1 MSFNHVAIAHICKV
15 KSNTLVL
22 LGVKTTKYTYLPFD
36 CTLRKRLFRSYHN
49 TNINLVLK
57 IDSAST

>member
-1 MSFNHVAIAHICKV
+1 MSFNHVAIVHICKV
-15 KSNTLVL
+15 KSNTVVL
-22 LGVKTTKYTYLPFD
+22 LGLKTTKYTYLPFD
-36 CTLRKRLFRSYHN
+36 CTLRKRLIRSYHN

>member
-1 MSFNHVAIAHICKV
+1 MSFNHVAIVHICKV

-22 LGVKTTKYTYLPFD
+22 LGLKTTKYTYLPFD

>member
-1 MSFNHVAIAHICKV
+1 MSFNHVAIVHICKV

-22 LGVKTTKYTYLPFD
+22 LGLKTTKYTYLPFD
-36 CTLRKRLFRSYHN
+36 CTLRKCLIRSYHN

-57 IDSAST
+57 TDSAST

>member
-1 MSFNHVAIAHICKV
+1 MSFNHVAIVHICKV

-22 LGVKTTKYTYLPFD
+22 LGLKTTKYTYLPFD
-36 CTLRKRLFRSYHN
+36 CTLRKRLIRSYHN

>member
-1 MSFNHVAIAHICKV
+1 MSFNHVAIVHICKV

-22 LGVKTTKYTYLPFD
+22 LGLKTIKYTYLPFD
-36 CTLRKRLFRSYHN
+36 CTLRKRLIRSYHN